1 MESLQNMNKNN
12 KNITYLDGIRLHR
25 ALVSGIQNVISR
37 QDYLNKINVFPVP
50 DSDTG
55 TNMAFTLSAVLDG
68 TSTNVSSSVGDMLEV
83 VADSAL
89 DGARGNSGA
98 ILAQFFQGMSDGSDG
113 VSKMTTQDFS
123 NAIKLGARYA
133 REALADPKEGT
144 ILTVLS
150 DFSQHLINQINSGVA
165 DFIVL
170 FETGMKIARKSLE
183 NTPNQLIVLK
193 KAGVVDAG
201 AQGFVDLLQGIQK
214 FINNENLN
222 EPISPKISSIDHVIN
237 IETKDDITEM
247 TFRYCTECM
256 VIGGN
261 IDRNHLREDL
271 LDFGDSLVIAGTKKK
286 AKIHIHVNEPE
297 KVFNVCEK
305 YGDISGQ
312 KADDMLLQYNAGYS
326 EHSEIAIVTDSG
338 SDIPDELMDELDIH
352 IVPVRYNF
360 GDKGY
365 VDKVS
370 LTPDEFYQELRTN
383 PKHPQTSQPTPGDF
397 RRQYQFLTSHYQSII
412 SIHIPRILSGTLQ
425 SAETAFKRIQ
435 HASVTTIDSLSI
447 SGGQGLIVAYA
458 AEAAKKDYTHD
469 EIVALTKEIIPK
481 TKIYA
486 GVYDLT
492 YAVRGGRIPKYVKMI
507 SDILKITPILST
519 AGDGKIKLEGA
530 FWGKSKFPNRMA
542 NAIIN
547 RVDTG
552 KNYRIIVTHCNCKE
566 RGKNLL
572 NVLNKKLSNIHSSYL
587 LDCGTA
593 LGVHAGP
600 GSLVVGVQEYS
611 PISLKSQKEKK

>member
-1 MESLQNMNKNN
+1 MSNN
-12 KNITYLDGIRLHR
+12 NRNITYLDGIGLHR

-55 TNMAFTLSAVLDG
+55 TNMAFTLSAVIDG
-68 TSTNVSSSVGDMLEV
+68 TSSNIHSSVGDMLEV

-98 ILAQFFQGMSDGSDG
+98 ILAQFFQGMSDGSEG
-113 VSKMTTQDFS
+113 VKKMTTKEFS
-123 NAIKLGARYA
+123 TAIQFGAKYA
-133 REALADPKEGT
+133 HEALADPKEGT

-150 DFSQHLINQINSGVA
+150 DFSHHLVDKINEGVS
-165 DFIVL
+165 DFINL
-170 FETGMKIARKSLE
+170 FESGMKIAKESLD
-183 NTPNQLIVLK
+183 NTPNQLSVLK

-201 AQGFVDLLQGIQK
+201 AQGFVDMLQGIHR
-214 FINNENLN
+214 FIKDGNIK
-222 EPISPKISSIDHVIN
+222 EPLQSKPSTDNIIN
-237 IETKDDITEM
+237 VDTKDDVTKM
-247 TFRYCTECM
+247 TYRYCTECM
-256 VIGGN
+256 VKGDN

-271 LDFGDSLVIAGTKKK
+271 MDFGDSLVIAGTKKK
-286 AKIHIHVNEPE
+286 AKIHIHVNEPA
-297 KVFNVCEK
+297 KVFKVCES

-312 KADDMLLQYNAGYS
+312 KADDMFHQHDTAYS

-360 GDKGY
+360 GNKGF

-370 LTPDEFYQELRTN
+370 MTPDEFYQEIQTN
-383 PKHPQTSQPTPGDF
+383 PNHPQTSQPTPGDF
-397 RRQYQFLTSHYQSII
+397 RRQYQFLSSHYQSII

-435 HASVTTIDSLSI
+435 HASVSTIDSLSM

-458 AEAAKKDYTHD
+458 AEAAKKNYTHD
-469 EIVALTKEIIPK
+469 EIVDLTQSIIPK
-481 TKIYA
+481 TKIFA
-486 GVYDLT
+486 GVYDLS
-492 YAVRGGRIPKYVKMI
+492 YAVRGGRIPKYVKLI
-507 SDILKITPILST
+507 SDIFKITPILST

-530 FWGKSKFPNRMA
+530 FWGKSKFALRMA
-542 NAIIN
+542 NAIIKRLDFEKKY
-547 RVDTG
+547 RVV
-552 KNYRIIVTHCNCKE
+552 VTHCNCKE
-566 RGKNLL
+566 RGQSLL
-572 NVLNKKLSNIHSSYL
+572 NILNEKLSNIHTSYL

-600 GSLVVGVQEYS
+600 GSLVVGVQEYES
-611 PISLKSQKEKK
+611 IKPKTLGGNN